1 MGRIP
6 LRSDQY
12 DGRRWSC
19 GGSGVW
25 ARQGSRGAGVSVASA
40 ADAASGGRRDGPECH
55 PSMNRA
61 DEAGDRGRVGT
72 VGSVVVKR
80 RNEEAF
86 VPSRRVVRTN
96 HNALENM
103 APSSSFGLVMT

>member
-1 MGRIP
+1 
-6 LRSDQY
+6 
-12 DGRRWSC
+12 
-19 GGSGVW
+19 
-25 ARQGSRGAGVSVASA
+25 
-40 ADAASGGRRDGPECH
+40 
-55 PSMNRA
+55 MNRA

-103 APSSSFGLVMT
+103 APSSSFGLVMTRLGEPDISRRPRPKPLLSECNF